1 MNEKQDENFGR
12 EPVPMKYYGAWEVG
26 TTPPNCVPRL
36 CTLKLTH
43 LTFLKAFTSDTSSIN
58 ISVKMKNFK
67 HILRSSSFIVP
78 NGSLLDTQLDLTF
91 SLQYPHYIKNN
102 NLLHIMLQKSK
113 HKNSAM
119 LGFKTLAIGEI
130 NLTQVLQNCVD
141 NQELEL
147 LWDKDKNE
155 VMARLTILSLS
166 SQPIDHDDS
175 DRQKILADSQR
186 VAEVDNFT
194 DEEYSSNEEA
204 CDSEPT
210 RVAVTAHSAQNG
222 RRRSHFQKFL
232 TQNTQNTE
240 SRSDTSDRNIKQKF
254 AALLKK
260 FRVPETES
268 FGQVYDVIPEHDPKN
283 IRDLFDE
290 SEDLTDSE
298 PDMDDDASISSAPR
312 PGLRPFFSSGTLTQN
327 DKNKIIS
334 ELHEDSLRKAEG
346 DNFQQESGT
355 DQEHPDSIVSSPPR
369 NSTASVHSTSTT
381 RSKLF
386 AREKSSSTSKEKSNI
401 KENKDKSSTEKVLTP
416 RDTESSPRKIV
427 LEQLAKI
434 FPSDE
439 TIPEHF
445 LLVSVLDGIGLC
457 LARLLQERQQC
468 VVATASFADLRASLV
483 CLVNKIQKFCYCNS
497 RAPSTIRI
505 GVLGP
510 DSFVNSVVRLY
521 VELFS
526 TRPPEWQ
533 NYIRFFIVPL
543 GIGSLAKYF
552 ASIDDDYEDNF
563 VEQSWK
569 DILDNCNFESA
580 SGPEAEQAVSRILNY
595 LTCANALLQLPIAE
609 AMITFKDRGSEDDS
623 SPTFIPF
630 VSDVN
635 IGIMEGTQT
644 TSVDL
649 EEQSNIVVPGSSP
662 PGTTISID
670 KVAHG
675 NTSPP
680 NSPNMSTAAIGN
692 TPSQPPTE
700 AMDLHIDYWT
710 VTPRSEMGKKTEN
723 KFSLKSAFLS
733 MQVSRLPA
741 SSEATS
747 STLILSYNT
756 KEKKKIKMLTK
767 KKDPEGR
774 YIVVDSINRFVC
786 LSRNVHT
793 PLTVTIDGVDWTG
806 VKFFQLTSQWQT
818 HIKYFP
824 IILFRIND
832 QQNVASM
839 TCS

>member
-1 MNEKQDENFGR
+1 MNEKQDENLRR

-43 LTFLKAFTSDTSSIN
+43 LTFLKAFASDTSSIN
-58 ISVKMKNFK
+58 ISVRMKNFK

-119 LGFKTLAIGEI
+119 LGFKTLAVGEI
-130 NLTQVLQNCVD
+130 NLTQVLQRCVD

-147 LWDKDKNE
+147 LLDKDKNE

-166 SQPIDHDDS
+166 SQPIDHDES
-175 DRQKILADSQR
+175 DRQKVADSQR

-194 DEEYSSNEEA
+194 DEEYSSNEEG

-210 RVAVTAHSAQNG
+210 RVAVSAHSAQNG

-232 TQNTQNTE
+232 NPQSSE

-268 FGQVYDVIPEHDPKN
+268 FGQGYDVIPEHDPKN
-283 IRDLFDE
+283 MRDLFDE
-290 SEDLTDSE
+290 SEDVTDSE
-298 PDMDDDASISSAPR
+298 PDMDDDASISSAPK
-312 PGLRPFFSSGTLTQN
+312 PGLRPFFSSGTLTQS

-346 DNFQQESGT
+346 DNFQESGT
-355 DQEHPDSIVSSPPR
+355 DQEHPDSVVSSPPR
-369 NSTASVHSTSTT
+369 NSTTSVHST

-386 AREKSSSTSKEKSNI
+386 AREKSTSTSKEKSSI
-401 KENKDKSSTEKVLTP
+401 KESKDKSGTEKVLTP

-505 GVLGP
+505 GVLGQ

-543 GIGSLAKYF
+543 GIGRLGKYF
-552 ASIDDDYEDNF
+552 ASVDDDYEDNF

-580 SGPEAEQAVSRILNY
+580 SGPDAEQAVSRILNY
-595 LTCANALLQLPIAE
+595 LTCANSLLQLPIAE
-609 AMITFKDRGSEDDS
+609 AMITFKDRSSEDDS

-630 VSDVN
+630 VTDVN
-635 IGIMEGTQT
+635 IGIMEGSQT

-649 EEQSNIVVPGSSP
+649 EEQPGVVVPGSSP
-662 PGTTISID
+662 PGTTITID

-680 NSPNMSTAAIGN
+680 NSPNMSTTAVGN
-692 TPSQPPTE
+692 ITSQPPTE

-710 VTPRSEMGKKTEN
+710 VTPRSEMGKKPEN
-723 KFSLKSAFLS
+723 KFTLKSTFIT

-741 SSEATS
+741 SNETSS
-747 STLILSYNT
+747 STLILNYIT

-824 IILFRIND
+824 VNLFRIND
-832 QQNVASM
+832 PQNSNFA